1 MSQALPTVDNFQE
14 LQQKYPEVAQ
24 AVQTAATKAVLDV
37 EHHLGDLPGKEK
49 ADKAR
54 QQTIEILK
62 KTYAGADMVF
72 NFPAPVDYLVN
83 EALIPLLPGL
93 INWIVDLFNGG
104 GEFHHG
110 AGGVQ

>member
-1 MSQALPTVDNFQE
+1 MTQALPTVNNFQE
-14 LQQKYPEVAQ
+14 LQQQYPELAQ

-37 EHHLGDLPGKEK
+37 EHHLGDLPGSDK
-49 ADKAR
+49 AEKAR

-72 NFPAPVDYLVN
+72 NFPAPVDFLIN

-93 INWIVDLFNGG
+93 IDWIVGLFNGG
-104 GEFHHG
+104 GEFEHG